1 MKSIRLDRWASQLQ
15 PPRNPRLYLLT
26 RRCPFSTEARQ
37 CIPTRELQRNQQ
49 QASAQCIQQRRS
61 ITKRRKASTAATQ
74 QAQEEA
80 EAFCTDEPDLQLE
93 SDETPRIPL
102 NFPSHGQAV
111 QSAKLS
117 ALHARLSLPSKL
129 PIQTVARCLID
140 HSVDRRPGYNNASLA
155 VLGQELLGYY
165 TSEWLICKYPRIPM
179 SILFAAQYGYVGPAT
194 LNSMRMEWGVE
205 AVAAPGP
212 EVDPGLLQFKRL
224 TPGNAM
230 AEDGK
235 QRVKDVLQGQLQTSL
250 RGTGRYLKE
259 KRGMSNRIVHDDEF
273 GDITVG
279 PPGAFPSDNK
289 APYAGAPIAVSQA
302 SDPAMEH
309 AVGAGIE
316 GGEVEITM
324 PPKTLELQPQDIDMD
339 TEPVSMTDASAS
351 FVRALVGALYLHAGT
366 EAAKAFHK
374 AHVLSRHLEL
384 HKMFDFKY
392 PTRDLSI
399 LCRREGFEPPV
410 ARLISETGRLSR
422 TPVFVVGVFS
432 GNDKLGEGAGS
443 SLNEGRVRAAAAA
456 LRSWYLYSPPPSEI
470 VLPSEVEGSSK
481 IQKVWKPQLVDPGEI
496 VQ

>member
-26 RRCPFSTEARQ
+26 RRCPFSTESRQ
-37 CIPTRELQRNQQ
+37 CIPTRELLRSQQ
-49 QASAQCIQQRRS
+49 QASAQCIQQRRG
-61 ITKRRKASTAATQ
+61 ITRRRKASTVATQ
-74 QAQEEA
+74 QAQEDA
-80 EAFCTDEPDLQLE
+80 EAFSTDEPDVQVE
-93 SDETPRIPL
+93 SEQPRIPL
-102 NFPSHGQAV
+102 NFPSHRQAV
-111 QSAKLS
+111 RSAKLA

-129 PIQTVARCLID
+129 PIQTFARCLID
-140 HSVDRRPGYNNASLA
+140 PSVDPRPGYNNSSLA

-194 LNSMRMEWGVE
+194 LNSMRLEWGVE
-205 AVAAPGP
+205 TVAAPGP
-212 EVDPGLLQFKRL
+212 EVDPGLLQFKRV

-230 AEDGK
+230 AADGT
-235 QRVKDVLQGQLQTSL
+235 QRVKDVLQGQLQTGP
-250 RGTGRYLKE
+250 RGMLPRE
-259 KRGMSNRIVHDDEF
+259 KRGMSSRIVHDDQF
-273 GDITVG
+273 GDVIAG
-279 PPGAFPSDNK
+279 RPGEFPSDNK

-302 SDPAMEH
+302 SDPAMEY

-316 GGEVEITM
+316 GGELEITM
-324 PPKTLELQPQDIDMD
+324 PTLELPSQDITMD
-339 TEPVSMTDASAS
+339 TEPVTVTEASAG

-470 VLPSEVEGSSK
+470 VLPSEVEGSGN
-481 IQKVWKPQLVDPGEI
+481 IHKVWKPQLVDPGEI